1 MKWFGVLRFLER
13 TLFKCVNKI
22 LVVIAYLCN
31 NMDPLIGD
39 TNCYIDLE
47 SGEFDNSELNFDNI
61 ATEDN
66 VTDSTVV
73 DDDGDNSE
81 IQDPNVQEVVQ
92 DIVQGMN

>member
-1 MKWFGVLRFLER
+1 
-13 TLFKCVNKI
+13 
-22 LVVIAYLCN
+22 
-31 NMDPLIGD
+31 MDPLIGD